1 MESKVIDAHERLWA
15 RVTSFQ
21 NQLPHPYGSVLLRIM
36 ISTPEELEELRN
48 DPNFQFRTD
57 DKAFGDIFDPKDL
70 LLLRPYVE
78 DNLWDMAHSRI
89 VFVMRLLILF
99 SKDKPN
105 PVPMTNWPEDKLITT
120 HLLTAFSE
128 QELERTNYSRPGA
141 YRQLTH
147 EWDSRILAKIK
158 SRLFG

>member
-1 MESKVIDAHERLWA
+1 
-15 RVTSFQ
+15 
-21 NQLPHPYGSVLLRIM
+21 M

-78 DNLWDMAHSRI
+78 DSLWDMAHSRI

-105 PVPMTNWPEDKLITT
+105 SCPDDKL
-120 HLLTAFSE
+120 A
-128 QELERTNYSRPGA
+128 
-141 YRQLTH
+141 
-147 EWDSRILAKIK
+147 
-158 SRLFG
+158 